1 MHPLRFPDFAPTHA
15 LYRTTHPQAEAEELR
30 AELERMR
37 TSLDGLKAAQNEYVK
52 SAKKVQRVERKLAD
66 RQAAGKVGGGSL
78 RPADM
83 MGEVGRQWAAAVKPL
98 AYQHAQCSAA
108 TCMRAWHL
116 QWPGFQC
123 PARGVTTRALARPSL
138 AGHDRQGGPRS
149 AGGGARGAQPG
160 CLPDER
166 CLAARGA
173 GGCRAGHCAWQ
184 AGEGMRGAPPP
195 PDFADPASARWTI
208 SWP

>member
-1 MHPLRFPDFAPTHA
+1 MLPRFRLLYQLVASKRSLISAAAMHPLRFPDFAPTHA

-83 MGEVGRQWAAAVKPL
+83 LGEVGRQ
-98 AYQHAQCSAA
+98 
-108 TCMRAWHL
+108 
-116 QWPGFQC
+116 
-123 PARGVTTRALARPSL
+123 
-138 AGHDRQGGPRS
+138 
-149 AGGGARGAQPG
+149 
-160 CLPDER
+160 
-166 CLAARGA
+166 
-173 GGCRAGHCAWQ
+173 
-184 AGEGMRGAPPP
+184 
-195 PDFADPASARWTI
+195 
-208 SWP
+208 